1 MTTATGSF
9 ALNFAALSDTN
20 PYTNASL
27 TEIGTGRGKIL
38 SGVYRWAS
46 GASSR
51 TAQVYNGTVSG
62 NLAAK
67 IEFGTAAGSGDAIA
81 AIICDTSGNGYAA
94 VCNSATSLSLIRISA
109 LAQADVLGSGNP
121 AAASGD
127 VVELRLNPTT
137 HLLEVY
143 KNGSTLSISATDSTV
158 TAGLK
163 PGFLAIADNTGNATI
178 KSFALDGYAAAGPTI
193 TSTSASPA
201 NLGRVDFYG
210 TNFPTSQSGSAACSI
225 GGVAQTVTWDT
236 STHCYVASADP
247 GTNALNTNL
256 NAIITDASGT
266 ASSAYVM
273 QLGPRSG
280 GAVVTLSGTLADPSL
295 GLEADVPLAAGN
307 QIEYYGAVG
316 GTIPGDVVVNVDRT
330 YDTADAVTGF
340 YWRPWSSGAGWGSA
354 AFETVDHAAVSSGDT
369 GALFKTMMNALFK
382 TLLEAS

>member
-46 GASSR
+46 GAASR
-51 TAQVYNGTVSG
+51 TAQIYNGSVSG

-67 IEFGTAAGSGDAIA
+67 IEFNTAAGSGDAIA

-109 LAQADVLGSGNP
+109 LNQADVLGSGNP

-158 TAGLK
+158 TANLK
-163 PGFLAIADNTGNATI
+163 PGFMAVADNTGNATI
-178 KSFALDGYAAAGPTI
+178 KSFALDGSAAAGPTI
-193 TSTSASPA
+193 TNITTLNEGATA
-201 NLGRVDFYG
+201 TITG
-210 TNFPTSQSGSAACSI
+210 TGFPTSQTGSAALVI
-225 GGVAQTVTWDT
+225 GGQSQTVTWST
-236 STHCYVASADP
+236 STTATFTVAP
-247 GTNALNTNL
+247 GTNKFNVSV
-256 NAIITDASGT
+256 NAVLTD
-266 ASSAYVM
+266 
-273 QLGPRSG
+273 
-280 GAVVTLSGTLADPSL
+280 
-295 GLEADVPLAAGN
+295 AAGN
-307 QIEYYGAVG
+307 ASANFATTFQPAVG
-316 GTIPGDVVVNVDRT
+316 WSFIN
-330 YDTADAVTGF
+330 AVTPFSAATRIHTTPTDIANGDQIA
-340 YWRPWSSGAGWGSA
+340 YTSADGEVVYSDLSYALQSGDSTMQFKVNDGTAWGSVG
-354 AFETVDHAAVSSGDT
+354 TVTLTAPAVAS
-369 GALFKTMMNALFK
+369 NALFK
-382 TLLEAS
+382 PQFAAMLNNLMEVL

>member
-46 GASSR
+46 GAAFR
-51 TAQVYNGTVSG
+51 TAQIYNGSVSG

-67 IEFGTAAGSGDAIA
+67 IEFNTAAGSGDAIA

-109 LAQADVLGSGNP
+109 LTQADVLGSGNP

-127 VVELRLNPTT
+127 VVELRLNQTT

-143 KNGSTLSISATDSTV
+143 KNGASLSISATDSTV

-163 PGFLAIADNTGNATI
+163 PGFMAIADNTGNATI
-178 KSFALDGYAAAGPTI
+178 KSFALDGSAAADPTI

-295 GLEADVPLAAGN
+295 GLEADAPLAAGN

-369 GALFKTMMNALFK
+369 GALFKTMMNSLFK

>member
-178 KSFALDGYAAAGPTI
+178 KSFALDGSAAAGPTI

-236 STHCYVASADP
+236 STHC
-247 GTNALNTNL
+247 
-256 NAIITDASGT
+256 
-266 ASSAYVM
+266 
-273 QLGPRSG
+273 
-280 GAVVTLSGTLADPSL
+280 
-295 GLEADVPLAAGN
+295 
-307 QIEYYGAVG
+307 
-316 GTIPGDVVVNVDRT
+316 
-330 YDTADAVTGF
+330 
-340 YWRPWSSGAGWGSA
+340 
-354 AFETVDHAAVSSGDT
+354 
-369 GALFKTMMNALFK
+369 
-382 TLLEAS
+382 